1 MDLGIKGKFALVT
14 GGSRGLGKAAAIS
27 LAKEGV
33 NVAIC
38 GRTESDLNK
47 TVQEIKSLGVDSKG
61 FIVDISDL
69 SKLEDTYNVIL
80 EQFGD
85 IDILVNAKNMGE
97 LMFNHDLAFVAGGD
111 TALELAYTGTPGI
124 VVPTIDYENKIAEFL
139 EKNKIFINLGD
150 IKTNSKHGI
159 RIKID
164 LFWNDNNKRK
174 TFSENSKRFIDGKGL
189 SRIIKNTDLC

>member
-38 GRTESDLNK
+38 GRTELDLNQ

-80 EQFGD
+80 EQFGT
-85 IDILVNAKNMGE
+85 IDILVNNAALNKVIEDFSGTSFE
-97 LMFNHDLAFVAGGD
+97 GFRHTFDL
-111 TALELAYTGTPGI
+111 
-124 VVPTIDYENKIAEFL
+124 
-139 EKNKIFINLGD
+139 NL
-150 IKTNSKHGI
+150 
-159 RIKID
+159 
-164 LFWNDNNKRK
+164 F
-174 TFSENSKRFIDGKGL
+174 
-189 SRIIKNTDLC
+189 

>member
-1 MDLGIKGKFALVT
+1 MVL
-14 GGSRGLGKAAAIS
+14 GGSD
-27 LAKEGV
+27 
-33 NVAIC
+33 N
-38 GRTESDLNK
+38 
-47 TVQEIKSLGVDSKG
+47 DSKRG
-61 FIVDISDL
+61 INGWTLRKWYL
-69 SKLEDTYNVIL
+69 S
-80 EQFGD
+80 
-85 IDILVNAKNMGE
+85 
-97 LMFNHDLAFVAGGD
+97 GG
-111 TALELAYTGTPGI
+111 LSNY
-124 VVPTIDYENKIAEFL
+124 IDYENKIAEFL